1 MTDSI
6 PNFLRKRAFS
16 ISQDE
21 EVFECPPTPTK
32 RRSGAA
38 FFMTRNHDEGSQD
51 SEADTADTVAD
62 GDDLAKE
69 TQKPKLKAIVEIPV
83 GRTSPTGSPSN
94 GTSVENITPP
104 RTPTRRSTRQ
114 QALAALAGDVAPESL
129 MESPPSGSSYT
140 LSMPRTP
147 RHTRGMTTPTT
158 GRRTHTLPLGPSSPS
173 TRNNENSTGLTPSL
187 TRVFKEIK
195 DAENM
200 RPNNSNNTSKNSKN
214 TRSTAADQIAT
225 GGSINK
231 GDEQTRTPS
240 YSTPRRLGRTMS
252 GLQGIIPPKAG
263 LVVSGGTL
271 KRCVSSPSLPTG
283 SLSTGSVSS
292 LPAPL
297 NYYQEAK
304 SLFRRSAEPHR
315 LIGRQIERET
325 IQKFCQEHMLTAKA
339 GSLYISG
346 QPGTGKTALLKEI
359 MRDMESDFAAAA
371 HKVQVA
377 TVNCMTVKDPRQ
389 IYQRVLEEMGFD
401 TTNGQ
406 GSGNSGSS
414 SKDKD
419 VAMKALE
426 MIVLDGGKRKTMF
439 VLILDEIDQLVTKDQ
454 EVLYKLFELTTQEK
468 SRLTLIGI
476 ANALDMTDRFLPRLK
491 AKDVEPQLLNFNPY
505 QVADVRNIILDR
517 LFSLE
522 EMFGHGASSSSSSS
536 SSTGAAAEDNK
547 KPRIPPLMQR
557 PAIELCARKVAAG
570 TGDLRKALDICRQAI
585 EMVEMEY
592 KRKDKLAGVDRSSG
606 LAASAKSQSVA
617 TASAAAPPRPTG
629 KMPLQEISVGELEN
643 RGAGRLSF
651 TKSNNVHSTST
662 LSPPPSPLL
671 SSSSS
676 SSNMENPFV
685 AMSLQ
690 DAPKVTVAH
699 VNKALA
705 AAFGSPA
712 VQMMR
717 ALNLHQ
723 QILLSVLVT
732 LLKNGKGADCTVG
745 KLLDQYAASCKA
757 TNRVAPVSKSESQD
771 LINMLEANG
780 LLTVGKAKE
789 ERNRKISLIPRESEV
804 VEAVKGQEVIRT
816 MLVRAGVT
824 IEG

>member
-1 MTDSI
+1 MADDF
-6 PNFLRKRAFS
+6 PKFLRKRAFS
-16 ISQDE
+16 ISSQDE
-21 EVFECPPTPTK
+21 D
-32 RRSGAA
+32 
-38 FFMTRNHDEGSQD
+38 FFGG
-51 SEADTADTVAD
+51 D
-62 GDDLAKE
+62 GDDGLEEDQSTPDGILESPLARK
-69 TQKPKLKAIVEIPV
+69 T
-83 GRTSPTGSPSN
+83 TTT
-94 GTSVENITPP
+94 TSVENITPP

-114 QALAALAGDVAPESL
+114 TAAVAAASNDSNGDAPESL
-129 MESPPSGSSYT
+129 MESPPPQSTSSSSSLPRGYT
-140 LSMPRTP
+140 SVPRTP
-147 RHTRGMTTPTT
+147 RLTRGMTTPTMG
-158 GRRTHTLPLGPSSPS
+158 GRRTTNLPLGASSPS
-173 TRNNENSTGLTPSL
+173 TRNNQNSTGLTPSL

-195 DAENM
+195 DAENAV
-200 RPNNSNNTSKNSKN
+200 PNSNSNKKYGKGNG
-214 TRSTAADQIAT
+214 STAAEQMK
-225 GGSINK
+225 GGSSK
-231 GDEQTRTPS
+231 GDKQDKTPS

-271 KRCVSSPSLPTG
+271 KRSVSSPALAGSSSLTG
-283 SLSTGSVSS
+283 TAAAVSS
-292 LPAPL
+292 LPPPL

-315 LIGRQIERET
+315 LIGREAEREVIRT
-325 IQKFCQEHMLTAKA
+325 FCRKHMLTAHA
-339 GSLYISG
+339 GSLYVSG

-359 MRDMESDFAAAA
+359 MREMDGEFSAAE
-371 HKVQVA
+371 HKIQVA

-389 IYQRVLEEMGFD
+389 IYQRVLEEMRFETKTVSD
-401 TTNGQ
+401 
-406 GSGNSGSS
+406 
-414 SKDKD
+414 KDKD
-419 VAMKALE
+419 ATTRALE
-426 MIVLDGGKRKTMF
+426 TIVLDGGKRKTMY

-454 EVLYKLFELTTQEK
+454 DVLYKLFEWTTRDK

-522 EMFGHGASSSSSSS
+522 EMFPSGGAS
-536 SSTGAAAEDNK
+536 TAAAAGVEDIK

-570 TGDLRKALDICRQAI
+570 TGDLRKALDICRQTV

-592 KRKDKLAGVDRSSG
+592 KKKGKLGG
-606 LAASAKSQSVA
+606 GVA
-617 TASAAAPPRPTG
+617 TSSPLGLSGSSKGLSGSTAPQPPRLVG
-629 KMPLQEISVGELEN
+629 KMPLQEIDVGELEN
-643 RGAGRLSF
+643 RGSGRLSL
-651 TKSNNVHSTST
+651 TKSHQNPYQPAST

-671 SSSSS
+671 SSTSSSSSSPLSS
-676 SSNMENPFV
+676 SSNMGTNPFL

-690 DAPKVTVAH
+690 DAPKVTIAH

-712 VQMMR
+712 IQMMR
-717 ALNLHQ
+717 GLNLHQ
-723 QILLSVLVT
+723 QILLSVLVI
-732 LLKNGKGADCTVG
+732 LLKGGKGGDCTVG
-745 KLLDQYAASCKA
+745 KLLDQYTASCKTSNKILA
-757 TNRVAPVSKSESQD
+757 VSKSESQD

-789 ERNRKISLIPRESEV
+789 ERNRKISLVPRESEV
-804 VEAVKGQEVIRT
+804 VEAVKGQEVVRA
-816 MLVRAGVT
+816 MLARAGVA